1 VSELAVQ
8 GPKYSLVI
16 PVYNEEDVIAQVLG
30 EIQEF
35 LLHHPLN
42 LELLLVDDGSC
53 DGTARIASHLL
64 TDWPHARLV
73 RLPRNVGQAA
83 ALYHGMRQAQGRILI
98 LMDGDGQND
107 PWDIPRLLALL
118 TRADMVVG
126 VRVARKDSWLR
137 RVASRIAN
145 GMRRRILND
154 GATDTGCGLKA
165 FHSDVIDA
173 FIPFRTLYSFMP
185 ALAVGAG
192 FTVTE
197 VPVRHRP
204 RRGGKSKYGIQQFL
218 WRPLLDMVGVWW
230 FTRRRCP
237 LPHSSRVPIVQTC
250 SPRALSRPG
259 AESGDESLGL
269 DKQI

>member
-1 VSELAVQ
+1 
-8 GPKYSLVI
+8 LVI
-16 PVYNEEDVIAQVLG
+16 PVYDEEEVIAQVLG

-35 LLHHPLN
+35 LLSHPLN
-42 LELLLVDDGSC
+42 LELLLVDDGSR
-53 DGTARIASHLL
+53 DGTARLASHLL
-64 TDWPHARLV
+64 ADWPHARMV
-73 RLPRNVGQAA
+73 RLPHHVGQAA
-83 ALYHGMRQAQGRILI
+83 ALYYGMQQARGRIVI

-107 PWDIPRLLALL
+107 PWDIPQLLALL
-118 TRADMVVG
+118 AQADMVVG

-137 RVASRIAN
+137 RAASRIAN

-154 GATDTGCGLKA
+154 GASDTGCGLKA
-165 FHSDVIDA
+165 FHCYVIDA
-173 FIPFRTLYSFMP
+173 FIPFQTLYSFMP

-204 RRGGKSKYGIQQFL
+204 RRGGKSKYGVRQFL

-237 LPHSSRVPIVQTC
+237 LPHLSRVPRVPTC
-250 SPRALSRPG
+250 SPRALSRPS
-259 AESGDESLGL
+259 AESGDESSGSG
-269 DKQI
+269 K